1 MPTAF
6 VVDDNRQSADA
17 LCSML
22 KFFGLSALPAYGPRA
37 AMLALNAAPVDIIF
51 LDINMSG
58 VDGFEIM
65 AYLRRLPQL
74 AETPVVFITS
84 DDQPETRRKAL
95 STGALSLLIKPADLT
110 DLECILKDAKI
121 IT

>member
-1 MPTAF
+1 MPAAL

-17 LCSML
+17 LCRML
-22 KFFGLSALPAYGPRA
+22 KLLGLTPHPAYGPRA
-37 AMLALNAAPVDIIF
+37 ALLALNELVPDIIF

-84 DDQPETRRKAL
+84 DDQPETERKAS
-95 STGALSLLIKPADLT
+95 STGALRLLIKPASISA
-110 DLECILKDAKI
+110 LERVLKDAGLI
-121 IT
+121 D